1 MKKIQPCE
9 VRKLCNIFVLRAVKI
24 TTFGSKI
31 VIFTRVIQI
40 YTKFANFTGLYF
52 PHFTTIRNQ
61 ILQFYSFY
69 YVLSSYGNVFR
80 SSCLDRNFVYSSWN
94 HPLRKLQP
102 GEPAHPCDVH
112 DRKISATIAL
122 TQVSI
127 LKRKNLQI
135 FSCDSVY
142 LFNLERSQYGFW

>member
-1 MKKIQPCE
+1 LQYICITRCKNNHFRLKNCYFHARNTNIYKICE
-9 VRKLCNIFVLRAVKI
+9 LI
-24 TTFGSKI
+24 
-31 VIFTRVIQI
+31 
-40 YTKFANFTGLYF
+40 TGLYF

-142 LFNLERSQYGFW
+142 LFNLEISQYGFW